1 MKLSK
6 KGFTMVELLAV
17 IVIIGIL
24 AGVGV
29 PAVSKYLKETRLKD
43 YATMEQNSRTA
54 AENYIIDNNIDVKG
68 KEIIDINTELT
79 ETQYLETLVD
89 PVDNSKECGG
99 EVYIYRNKTEAG
111 ALPSY
116 SYCVNVKC
124 RTYETMYNSK
134 DRNKSD
140 ITYEVIDDEG
150 NKTVKTDK
158 YNSAK
163 GCKGIYYK

>member
-29 PAVSKYLKETRLKD
+29 PAVSKYLKDTRLKD

-54 AENYIIDNNIDVKG
+54 AENYIIDNNIDVMG
-68 KEIIDINTELT
+68 KTTIDINTDLT
-79 ETQYLETLVD
+79 E
-89 PVDNSKECGG
+89 NSKECGG
-99 EVYIYRNKTEAG
+99 KVTIYRNKTEVG

-124 RTYETMYNSK
+124 STYETKFNSK

-158 YNSAK
+158 YNSAE

>member
-54 AENYIIDNNIDVKG
+54 AENYIIDNNIDVMG
-68 KEIIDINTELT
+68 KTTIDINTDLT
-79 ETQYLETLVD
+79 EIQYLEILVD

-99 EVYIYRNKTEAG
+99 KVIIYRKK
-111 ALPSY
+111 
-116 SYCVNVKC
+116 YCF
-124 RTYETMYNSK
+124 
-134 DRNKSD
+134 
-140 ITYEVIDDEG
+140 
-150 NKTVKTDK
+150 
-158 YNSAK
+158 
-163 GCKGIYYK
+163 